1 MQTLPPFYLPTIYNS
16 IFYNFCYKLQIKVTF
31 FSLTIVNVDQV
42 ALYSLTNM
50 LRLEL
55 FMLKDPVLSGKLKDC
70 KKP

>member
-1 MQTLPPFYLPTIYNS
+1 MQTLPPFYLPTIHKS
-16 IFYNFCYKLQIKVTF
+16 IFYNVCYKLQIKAPL
-31 FSLTIVNVDQV
+31 FSLTIVNVDRV

-55 FMLKDPVLSGKLKDC
+55 FMLKDPVLSAKLKDC